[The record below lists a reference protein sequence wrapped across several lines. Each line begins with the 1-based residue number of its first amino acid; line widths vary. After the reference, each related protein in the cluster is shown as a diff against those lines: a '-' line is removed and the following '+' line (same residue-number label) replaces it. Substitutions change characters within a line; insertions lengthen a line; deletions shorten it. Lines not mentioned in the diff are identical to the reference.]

1 MENARHADQFKDP
14 SAALRQ
20 RAFEKVLQERLD
32 ADIQIVQQ
40 VALDEAERSGLY
52 SVLKSEIVSFLDY
65 FLEANSWK
73 RLYVTSRLN
82 CLHEDFEDCTHD
94 ERRIKM
100 MEFASQM
107 SQLVRTTF
115 REGSSDYRQAMTGL
129 GRIIEL
135 LFSWQAER
143 NSPDFPKYRGA
154 KVDGDPVEFLHK
166 NYARWIATGRLSQI
180 TLRDSDEK
188 LLNSIK
194 YEMRKSGRSL
204 ADLVPP
210 GIRR

>member
-1 MENARHADQFKDP
+1 MESARLTEQSQAL
-14 SAALRQ
+14 SAELKQ
-20 RAFEKVLQERLD
+20 KAFDRVLQERLD
-32 ADIQIVQQ
+32 ADIQIVHQ

-52 SVLKSEIVSFLDY
+52 RILRSEIVSFLDY
-65 FLEANSWK
+65 FLETHSWK

-82 CLHEDFEDCTHD
+82 WLDENFEDCTHD

-107 SQLVRTTF
+107 TQLVRTTF
-115 REGSSDYRQAMTGL
+115 REDSNDYRQAMTGL

-143 NSPDFPKYRGA
+143 RAPDFPKFGGT
-154 KVDGDPVEFLHK
+154 KVDGDPIEFLHK
-166 NYARWIATGRLSQI
+166 HYARWIASGRLSQI
-180 TLRDSDEK
+180 SLRESDEK
-188 LLNSIK
+188 LLNAIK
-194 YEMRKSGRSL
+194 YELRKSNHSL